1 MYTYLYTV
9 HTYNLRI
16 HIYSYLPPLWC
27 RFWSEYVKNKCCRGT
42 FRWCPRISAFKR
54 CNTFRFRH
62 CKQDFFWEVSKG
74 PKFRSWWTH
83 NVSKRNILVYFD
95 VGTWTPCGCCSAE
108 PPIALATHAV
118 PITTVHLQEGT
129 PCLHPNKASL
139 QKSHEKASKKIRPCN
154 GPWKNRQTWWN
165 HIKPSY
171 LRYLPS
177 CPSCPSRVSHL
188 GAPGCA
194 APAVFVLRGEA
205 WRSSESLLPWG
216 RCYSSV

>member
-1 MYTYLYTV
+1 M
-9 HTYNLRI
+9 
-16 HIYSYLPPLWC
+16 
-27 RFWSEYVKNKCCRGT
+27 
-42 FRWCPRISAFKR
+42 
-54 CNTFRFRH
+54 
-62 CKQDFFWEVSKG
+62 
-74 PKFRSWWTH
+74 
-83 NVSKRNILVYFD
+83 SKRNILVYFD

-194 APAVFVLRGEA
+194 APAVFVCVARRGA
-205 WRSSESLLPWG
+205 HRSRCCPGVDAIAQYRYNRSPGLPFMIYLICLWSLLYI
-216 RCYSSV
+216 YSILNWLQKAHGMQCDAMWCGVAGYNAM